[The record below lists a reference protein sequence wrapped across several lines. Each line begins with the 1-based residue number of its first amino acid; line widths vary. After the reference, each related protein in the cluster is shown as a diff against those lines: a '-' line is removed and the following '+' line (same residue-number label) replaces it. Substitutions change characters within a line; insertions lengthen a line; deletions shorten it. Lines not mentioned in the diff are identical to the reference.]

1 MKMLFGL
8 SDSVDR
14 VVNFYRSDVRTHQGP
29 AIALT
34 TFRRAC
40 P

>member
-1 MKMLFGL
+1 MKMLFDF
-8 SDSVDR
+8 SDNVGG
-14 VVNFYRSDVRTHQGP
+14 VVNFYRSDVRTHQSP

-34 TFRRAC
+34 TFRRAY